1 MEKIKSGFVG
11 AGFIGPIH
19 MENIRRLGFPQVYA
33 IAEIDQATADMAAAK
48 FGIPKAYGRWQDL
61 VNDPEVDVV
70 HISCSNKLHYPI
82 SKACL
87 ELGKPVICD
96 KPLTLDLKEAK
107 ELVDLAKKN
116 NVINAVTFNMVFYP
130 MVREAKEM
138 VAKGD
143 LGKINLVY
151 GRYMQ
156 DWLVK
161 DTDYNWRVEAKYQG
175 KSRVVADIGSHW
187 MHMVQTVLDK
197 KIVSV
202 YGDTSIFIPV
212 RKKPFV
218 LYATAQER
226 ELKPGEYEDII
237 VDTED
242 HATVMFKF
250 EDGIKGVM
258 MASQVC
264 PGRKQRVE
272 WEIIGLEKSI
282 SWNGEDPDKLW
293 IGYRSKPNEIFMK
306 DPNLMQENSKGLAN
320 TSAGLAE
327 GYLDAWKNIMSRIYE
342 YIRNDGNKKN
352 ILPDFPTFKDGYNI
366 MLIIEAILESAK
378 ENKWV
383 DIDWPEY

>member
-1 MEKIKSGFVG
+1 MEKIKAGFVG

-19 MENIRRLGFPQVYA
+19 MENVRRLGFPQVYA
-33 IAEIDQATADMAAAK
+33 VAEIDQAAADAAASK
-48 FGIPKAYGRWQDL
+48 LGIPKAYGRWQDL
-61 VNDPEVDVV
+61 VNDPEVDVI
-70 HISCSNKLHYPI
+70 HISCANKLHFPI
-82 SKACL
+82 SRACL

-116 NVINAVTFNMVFYP
+116 NVINAVTFNMAFYP
-130 MVREAKEM
+130 MVREAKERI
-138 VAKGD
+138 AKDD

-161 DTDYNWRVEAKYQG
+161 DTDYNWRVEARYQG
-175 KSRVVADIGSHW
+175 KSRVLADIGSHW
-187 MHMVQTVLDK
+187 IHMVQMVLGK

-218 LYATAQER
+218 PYLTAQEKD
-226 ELKPGEYEDII
+226 LKPGEYEDIN

-250 EDGIKGVM
+250 EDNIKGVL

-264 PGRKQRVE
+264 PGRKQRIE
-272 WEIIGLEKSI
+272 WEIIGLEKSMA
-282 SWNGEDPDKLW
+282 WNGEDPDKLW
-293 IGYRSKPNEIFMK
+293 IGHRSKPNEIFMK
-306 DPNLMQENSKGLAN
+306 DANLMQEDAKGFANS
-320 TSAGLAE
+320 SAGLAE
-327 GYLDAWKNIMSRIYE
+327 GYPDSWKNIMSRIYE
-342 YIRNDGNKKN
+342 YIRIDGNKKN
-352 ILPDFPTFKDGYNI
+352 MVPDFPTFKDGYNI
-366 MLIIEAILESAK
+366 MLIIEAILESA
-378 ENKWV
+378 EQNRWV
-383 DIDWPEY
+383 DIDWSE